1 MDSLPNFLTNGAPLR
16 ARFAHARAP
25 LIVVKFHC
33 VKQKNRQNVQSLR
46 VIKQPKM
53 VDFCFGALAL
63 NAE

>member
-1 MDSLPNFLTNGAPLR
+1 MYVR
-16 ARFAHARAP
+16 M
-25 LIVVKFHC
+25 VKSYY
-33 VKQKNRQNVQSLR
+33 VKQKKNRQNELDLR